1 MHKGSAIKAGVYEL
15 YRLVEASC
23 HESRAGE
30 VSIKINGKQ
39 HNSMENDDEMHV
51 KQSLLSPTALNKVPS
66 ATATRTKHQ
75 QKVKNPIMFGE
86 LPLVGDW
93 REDKDTN
100 KEEDKVMGCVFSLV
114 QRFKYAC
121 QNARCYL

>member
-1 MHKGSAIKAGVYEL
+1 
-15 YRLVEASC
+15 
-23 HESRAGE
+23 
-30 VSIKINGKQ
+30 
-39 HNSMENDDEMHV
+39 
-51 KQSLLSPTALNKVPS
+51 
-66 ATATRTKHQ
+66 
-75 QKVKNPIMFGE
+75 MFGE
-86 LPLVGDW
+86 LPVVGDW

>member
-1 MHKGSAIKAGVYEL
+1 
-15 YRLVEASC
+15 
-23 HESRAGE
+23 
-30 VSIKINGKQ
+30 
-39 HNSMENDDEMHV
+39 METDDEMHV

-86 LPLVGDW
+86 LPVVGDW